1 VTPSDRTAKR
11 VHAERNVSHP
21 APWTA
26 RHTIEGM
33 SATHILA
40 VAGTVLFR
48 EKIALPPGGVVT
60 VKLVDTAGEVLAGAS
75 VDAENGPTAFTLQAD
90 PADVADPSGLLL
102 WARLR
107 SEAGVWGTT
116 ELVPVAD
123 TNEIV
128 VTRIDS

>member
-1 VTPSDRTAKR
+1 MPDACSPSAQPSRDR
-11 VHAERNVSHP
+11 P
-21 APWTA
+21 AIW

-48 EKIALPPGGVVT
+48 ERIALPPGGVVT
-60 VKLVDTAGEVLAGAS
+60 VKLVDTAGEVLAGTS
-75 VDAENGPTAFTLQAD
+75 VDAENGPTAFSLQAD
-90 PADVADPSGLLL
+90 PADAADPTKLLL

-123 TNEIV
+123 DSTQVV
-128 VTRIDS
+128 VTRIDA